1 MDLIIEITLG
11 ILLIIAGFLLYR
23 NNQKLTS
30 ILEEKQSLNE
40 FKSDLNKSISSAER
54 IQRATLLQNL
64 QWIDF

>member
-54 IQRATLLQNL
+54 IQRATFLQNL